1 MEVDTTAWP
10 IVTIDELVAFHV
22 RFVIGQHGGNL
33 TSAAKVL
40 GIHRRTLHRMI
51 ARNPSLL
58 TANETAH

>member
-1 MEVDTTAWP
+1 MENWP

-22 RFVIGQHGGNL
+22 RFVMDQHGGNI

-51 ARNPSLL
+51 TRDPSLL
-58 TANETAH
+58 AGSKTTH